1 MSDVP
6 PLPRVTAVQVI
17 GDYKLRLTF
26 ADGVVGD
33 VAFENE
39 QWTGVFE
46 PFNDPAVFGAVQVDD
61 LFGTVVW
68 PTGQD
73 MAPEP
78 LYEEARAHPVRLSS
92 SAA

>member
-1 MSDVP
+1 MSTVP
-6 PLPRVTAVQVI
+6 ALPRVTAVQVI
-17 GDYKLRLTF
+17 GDYRLRLTF
-26 ADGVVGD
+26 DDGVVGD

-39 QWTGVFE
+39 EWTGVFE
-46 PFNDPAVFGAVQVDD
+46 PFHDPVVFAAVQLDD
-61 LFGTVVW
+61 LFGTIVW

>member
-1 MSDVP
+1 MP
-6 PLPRVTAVQVI
+6 PMPRVTAVEVI
-17 GDYKLRLTF
+17 GNYRLRLSF
-26 ADGVVGD
+26 DDGVVGD
-33 VAFENE
+33 VAFDHEI
-39 QWTGVFE
+39 WTGVFE